1 MGCSENNNIS
11 ASQISQGGQGKRGPS
26 GLVGADGKDGAK
38 GPAGPIGPSG
48 ENKLDINLQ
57 AGSDPFVEITALIS
71 QRSDNWDRLA
81 FFIFPGTDVFKPEYA
96 KIAYSIK
103 SPKGEA
109 YLFFRIIFIDFG
121 GRTQTVSEAFVFE
134 EYSNIHVYKILT
146 AALKNLPNTETVL
159 ILEGAIGENKNS
171 AVALKSDA
179 GKKVKEGNYS
189 SSGGDEVGP
198 RNPQTNNKK
207 NQHRAY
213 AMELR

>member
-11 ASQISQGGQGKRGPS
+11 ASQISQGSQGKRGPA
-26 GLVGADGKDGAK
+26 GLTGADGKDGAK

-71 QRSDNWDRLA
+71 QRSSNWDRLA
-81 FFIFPGTDVFKPEYA
+81 FFIFPGTDVFTPEYA

-103 SPKGEA
+103 TPKGES
-109 YLFFRIIFIDFG
+109 YLFFRIIFIDGG
-121 GRTQTVSEAFVFE
+121 GRTQTVSEATVFG
-134 EYSNIHVYKILT
+134 EYANIHVYKILT

-171 AVALKSDA
+171 AIIKKEDS
-179 GKKVKEGNYS
+179 GKYKEEP
-189 SSGGDEVGP
+189 GGGP
-198 RNPQTNNKK
+198 RNNNRN